1 MVSSHN
7 GRWRGAALGER
18 REIALSRLGSAS
30 SGSSGAKYKYFSP
43 TFETSL
49 SDSDCN
55 RTVCYSIT
63 KGGISSHLHITPTNN
78 KLRYVPIII
87 FRNFWKNYFHYYY
100 FIIYFSY
107 FVSPVVSRFLII
119 FHYFFHFTF
128 DSFLNVNFWKNFPPL
143 LILIEKIF
151 LESQY

>member
-1 MVSSHN
+1 MASSRHCLAWRGGRGVGCATVAGVVLLCCSLVMVSSHN

-55 RTVCYSIT
+55 KTVCYSIT

-87 FRNFWKNYFHYYY
+87 RNFFRK
-100 FIIYFSY
+100 IIS
-107 FVSPVVSRFLII
+107 I
-119 FHYFFHFTF
+119 
-128 DSFLNVNFWKNFPPL
+128 
-143 LILIEKIF
+143 
-151 LESQY
+151 